1 MEYFLVVFLAFALW
15 HFIYEAILAPSQRL
29 KLRFDLFILRDRV
42 RELKIENPHAFRDK
56 HFHYLQDS
64 INTLV
69 ALLARFDIATMER
82 IESEMRKN
90 PELQKCSEERIRT
103 LDDCTLEEAK
113 KIRYQT
119 LRLAFV
125 ALALNSG
132 GWFLYVVPP
141 LTIGA
146 IWFGLSSYVSSF
158 KRRIKAVIAIPHSEL
173 NKVAPPPGP
182 DLSLGLAG

>member
-1 MEYFLVVFLAFALW
+1 MEYFLVAFLVFALW
-15 HFIYEAILAPSQRL
+15 HFVCEAILAPSLRL

-42 RELKIENPHAFRDK
+42 RELKIENAHAFRDK

-64 INTLV
+64 INTLL

-82 IESEMRKN
+82 IESEMKRN
-90 PELQKCSEERIRT
+90 PELQKRAEERSRT
-103 LDDCTLEEAK
+103 LDDCTLEEAN

-119 LRLAFV
+119 LRLASV

-141 LTIGA
+141 LA
-146 IWFGLSSYVSSF
+146 IVAMWFGLSSYVSSF
-158 KRRIKAVIAIPHSEL
+158 KRRIKAIIAIPQSEL
-173 NKVAPPPGP
+173 DKVAPPLGP